1 MARKR
6 KTATA
11 DLFAPL
17 ERSAAYDEQARGKD
31 RGRKAGGVNVSPPA
45 VASVVNWTRAYWKV
59 LRFLYHRGEHGAN
72 DSEAAAVLGL
82 PENTYQKA
90 RLRLAGDGLVS
101 ESGRRGMTARGR
113 RGLGG

>member
-45 VASVVNWTRAYWKV
+45 IASVVDWERSYWKL
-59 LRFLYHRGEHGAN
+59 LRFFYHRGEHGAN
-72 DSEAAAVLGL
+72 DSEGAAVLGL
-82 PENTYQKA
+82 PPGTYQKA
-90 RLRLAGDGLVS
+90 RLRLVDDGLVS
-101 ESGRRGMTARGR
+101 ETGGRRMT
-113 RGLGG
+113 